1 MNKNDSTIDSLLGDL
16 ESPILLNNKWAH
28 GIDNTQIVKTLFG
41 WNVRSKEMGALVL
54 LDKDHFWE
62 KYLYQ
67 ACRCYLVIDIRQNE
81 MTVPTNQLPQT
92 TLLWWNSWK
101 IWRTHVSMMQDSV
114 HTSVRGRNF
123 SMEYSK
129 KYREA

>member
-1 MNKNDSTIDSLLGDL
+1 
-16 ESPILLNNKWAH
+16 
-28 GIDNTQIVKTLFG
+28 
-41 WNVRSKEMGALVL
+41 MGALVL
-54 LDKDHFWE
+54 LDKDYFE
-62 KYLYQ
+62 KKYLYQ

-81 MTVPTNQLPQT
+81 ITVPTNQLPQT
-92 TLLWWNSWK
+92 TILWWNSWK

-114 HTSVRGRNF
+114 HTSVTGHNF